1 MTRGLNGWRLFW
13 TLAAAISIVDI
24 LSLGADDFR
33 TARGT
38 APAIVLAVRCA
49 LPFFVVAF
57 TASSAFALWPGR
69 LTRWVLT
76 NRRYFGLT
84 FAFGMAWHFA
94 FVGYSLASFGNRL
107 NGFVTTLDVIGL
119 VCLAAL
125 TVTSFRPVARRLSA
139 RNWRRLHKTGVY
151 VIWLLAT
158 FIYAEAV
165 RSGPGVFDVTAM
177 SILLA
182 AWGLRFSS
190 WIQRQ
195 RNGRPRVGLRDAK
208 GSGSKQPSWVLRIRA
223 AVLGA
228 WR

>member
-24 LSLGADDFR
+24 LGLGVDDFR

-49 LPFFVVAF
+49 LPFFVIAF

-69 LTRWVLT
+69 VTRWVLT

-94 FVGYSLASFGNRL
+94 FVGYSLASFGNKL
-107 NGFVTTLDVIGL
+107 NGLVTTLDVIGL
-119 VCLAAL
+119 VSLAAL

-165 RSGPGVFDVTAM
+165 RGGPDAFDIAAT

-182 AWGLRFSS
+182 AWGLRFLS
-190 WIQRQ
+190 WIQQLRA
-195 RNGRPRVGLRDAK
+195 RRRRSTPVGTTGVDDRRGPARRDLQT
-208 GSGSKQPSWVLRIRA
+208 S
-223 AVLGA
+223 
-228 WR
+228 